1 MRRHL
6 LLLAVFLLL
15 LVPAAAQ
22 PLAAAEMRIL
32 KLSELVAEPPTVYD
46 IAFLWFDRLAEGRA
60 SFTAGDRPG
69 TYRATLE
76 AQTLGVAAWL
86 TQDRIQRYTSVM
98 EIGPDGRLRSL
109 RHEST
114 IIKGPPKKRREK
126 TKRYLFD
133 HQRQEVRLTAATNG
147 VAGPEQIFPMGDEA
161 PNDILT
167 AFYNFRMGAFGP
179 LRPGSRYVIP
189 TFNRKGK
196 GTIVVETL
204 PDEPRTNPFFPGNG
218 LLCRAIV
225 DPEIFDTGGGAILF
239 WFDRSVHPPRGI
251 VEQVIGLGDVKGTA
265 LPQVV
270 KKQPN

>member
-1 MRRHL
+1 MRRR
-6 LLLAVFLLL
+6 LLL
-15 LVPAAAQ
+15 LVFTLLLGFTGAGQ
-22 PLAAAEMRIL
+22 PLAAAEIRL
-32 KLSELVAEPPTVYD
+32 LTLPELVAEPQMVYD

-109 RHEST
+109 SHEST
-114 IIKGPPKKRREK
+114 IIKGPPNKRREK

-133 HQRQEVRLTAATNG
+133 HQRREVRLVAATNG
-147 VAGPEQIFPMGDEA
+147 VAGPEQIFPMGEEA

-179 LRPGSRYVIP
+179 LRSGARYVIP

-204 PDEPRTNPFFPGNG
+204 PDGPRTNPFFPNSG